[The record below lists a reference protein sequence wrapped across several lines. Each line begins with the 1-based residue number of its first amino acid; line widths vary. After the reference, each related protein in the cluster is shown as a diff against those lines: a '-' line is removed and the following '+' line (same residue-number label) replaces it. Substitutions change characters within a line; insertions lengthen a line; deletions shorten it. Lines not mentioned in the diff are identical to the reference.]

1 MEKTYDMK
9 PLDAEQ
15 MKAARELLT
24 MAQKFS
30 DDVKQIMIHSHLWH
44 KGFTLKLH
52 VCPTMDIYTED
63 IQMYRTVE
71 DGDGLYEEE
80 IERVK
85 GKGEEYGNWETN
97 PVCTSREFI
106 HLFDGLPD
114 EVGAGTEGKD
124 TDNVPSCDSTVS
136 SGISSGSVDG
146 GNEIDSGNGYTYTT
160 NN

>member
-1 MEKTYDMK
+1 MKEISDMK

-15 MKAARELLT
+15 MKAARELLL
-24 MAQKFS
+24 MSQKFA
-30 DDVKQIMIHSHLWH
+30 DDIKQIMIHSHLWH

-52 VCPTMDIYTED
+52 VCPTMEVLTQD

-85 GKGEEYGNWETN
+85 GINEGEKWETN

-106 HLFDGLPD
+106 HLFDELPD
-114 EVGAGTEGKD
+114 AAGTEAGKEVEKPLPPD
-124 TDNVPSCDSTVS
+124 GLCIGFDSDS
-136 SGISSGSVDG
+136 DPVDG
-146 GNEIDSGNGYTYTT
+146 RNEINGI
-160 NN
+160 